1 MSSHIESERLSNS
14 LAELDQLT
22 NWERRPRGDM
32 RVDLE
37 PMRDLARR
45 LGDPHNSF
53 RIVHIAGTKGKG
65 STCALIEAGLVRAG
79 FSVGRYASP
88 HVMHIT
94 ERVSIDG
101 RPVGEERL
109 ADALGAALAAFKD
122 ARREATDGQGATWF
136 DILTVSALLIF
147 SLEGVE
153 WAVLETGLGGRW
165 DSTNIVQSDVA
176 VITNIDLEHTEILG
190 KTRAAIAFEKAGIIK
205 RGATVVTLLPEADE
219 AGAVVSARAAELG
232 CAVRRPTVPANATI
246 EQRNVAVAG
255 AVLDVLG
262 KLGVMTKGASA
273 MSEPLEQFQ
282 QKCVAVLR
290 PELRENKEIEHFR
303 DSEKNGNALG
313 EQLLDPSTIE
323 AARLPGRLEKLAVNV
338 TTGGDNAKVNVV
350 LDGAHVP
357 FNLAAVLSDLS
368 QDEKYRAPC
377 IAVMS
382 IAEDKDAAGLLST
395 MTRHDISIIFTT
407 AGARSRSPEQLKTI
421 ADTLGLLSIVM
432 LDPLE
437 AYQEALAG
445 ATESGA
451 WVLVTGSLY
460 LVGIIRAA

>member
-1 MSSHIESERLSNS
+1 
-14 LAELDQLT
+14 
-22 NWERRPRGDM
+22 M

-45 LGDPHNSF
+45 LGDPQNGF
-53 RIVHIAGTKGKG
+53 RIVHVAGTKGKG
-65 STCALIEAGLVRAG
+65 STCALIEAGLAQAG
-79 FSVGRYASP
+79 LSVGRYASP

-147 SLEGVE
+147 RSEGVE

-232 CAVRRPTVPANATI
+232 CAVRRPTVPADATI
-246 EQRNVAVAG
+246 EQRNVALAG

-262 KLGVMTKGASA
+262 KMGVMTKGASA
-273 MSEPLEQFQ
+273 MSEPL
-282 QKCVAVLR
+282 
-290 PELRENKEIEHFR
+290 
-303 DSEKNGNALG
+303 G
-313 EQLLDPSTIE
+313 EQLLNPSTIE
-323 AARLPGRLEKLAVNV
+323 AARLPGRFEKLAVNV
-338 TTGGDNAKVNVV
+338 TIGGDNAKVNVV

-357 FNLAAVLSDLS
+357 FNLAAVLRDLWHE
-368 QDEKYRAPC
+368 EKYRAPC

-382 IAEDKDAAGLLST
+382 IADDKDAAGLLST

-407 AGARSRSPEQLKTI
+407 VGARSLSPEQLKTI

>member
-53 RIVHIAGTKGKG
+53 RIVHVAGTKGKG

-122 ARREATDGQGATWF
+122 ARREATDGQRATWF
-136 DILTVSALLIF
+136 DILTVSAFLIF

-219 AGAVVSARAAELG
+219 AGAVVSARAEELG
-232 CAVRRPTVPANATI
+232 SVVRRPTVSADATI
-246 EQRNVAVAG
+246 EQRNVALAG

-262 KLGVMTKGASA
+262 KMGVMTKGASA
-273 MSEPLEQFQ
+273 MSEP
-282 QKCVAVLR
+282 
-290 PELRENKEIEHFR
+290 
-303 DSEKNGNALG
+303 LG

-460 LVGIIRAA
+460 LVGIIRSA

>member
-45 LGDPHNSF
+45 LGDPQNSF
-53 RIVHIAGTKGKG
+53 RIVHVAGTKGKG
-65 STCALIEAGLVRAG
+65 STCALIEAGLARAG

-109 ADALGAALAAFKD
+109 ADALGAALSAFKD

-147 SLEGVE
+147 RSERVE

-232 CAVRRPTVPANATI
+232 CALRRPTVPADATI
-246 EQRNVAVAG
+246 EQRNVALAG
-255 AVLDVLG
+255 TVLDVLG
-262 KLGVMTKGASA
+262 KMGVMTKGASA
-273 MSEPLEQFQ
+273 MAAP
-282 QKCVAVLR
+282 
-290 PELRENKEIEHFR
+290 
-303 DSEKNGNALG
+303 LG
-313 EQLLDPSTIE
+313 EQLLDPSTI
-323 AARLPGRLEKLAVNV
+323 ATARLPGRLEKIAVNI
-338 TTGGDNAKVNVV
+338 TSHGDNAKVNVV

-368 QDEKYRAPC
+368 QEEKYRAPC

-382 IAEDKDAAGLLST
+382 IADDKDAAGLLST

-407 AGARSRSPEQLKTI
+407 VGARSRSPEQLKTI

>member
-1 MSSHIESERLSNS
+1 MSSHIESERLSNF

-45 LGDPHNSF
+45 LGNPQNGF
-53 RIVHIAGTKGKG
+53 RIVHVAGTKGKG
-65 STCALIEAGLVRAG
+65 STCALIEAGLAQAG

-88 HVMHIT
+88 HVTHIT

-101 RPVGEERL
+101 RSVGEERL

-122 ARREATDGQGATWF
+122 ARREATDGQRATWF

-147 SLEGVE
+147 RSEGVE

-205 RGATVVTLLPEADE
+205 RGATVVTLLPQADE

-232 CAVRRPTVPANATI
+232 CAVRRPTVPADATI
-246 EQRNVAVAG
+246 EQRNVALAG

-262 KLGVMTKGASA
+262 KMGVMTKGASA
-273 MSEPLEQFQ
+273 MSEPL
-282 QKCVAVLR
+282 
-290 PELRENKEIEHFR
+290 
-303 DSEKNGNALG
+303 G
-313 EQLLDPSTIE
+313 EQLLNPSTIE

-338 TTGGDNAKVNVV
+338 TIGGDNAKVNVV

-357 FNLAAVLSDLS
+357 FNLAAVLRDLWHE
-368 QDEKYRAPC
+368 EKYRAPC

-382 IAEDKDAAGLLST
+382 IADDKDAAGLLST

-407 AGARSRSPEQLKTI
+407 VGARSLSPEQLKTI
-421 ADTLGLLSIVM
+421 ADTLGLLSIVI

>member
-45 LGDPHNSF
+45 LGDPQNSF
-53 RIVHIAGTKGKG
+53 RIVHVAGTKGKG
-65 STCALIEAGLVRAG
+65 STCALIEAGLARAG

-109 ADALGAALAAFKD
+109 ADALGAALSAFKD
-122 ARREATDGQGATWF
+122 ARREATSGQGATWF

-147 SLEGVE
+147 RSERVE

-190 KTRAAIAFEKAGIIK
+190 KTRAAIACEKAGIIK
-205 RGATVVTLLPEADE
+205 RGAAVVTLLPEADE

-232 CAVRRPTVPANATI
+232 CALRRPTVPADATI
-246 EQRNVAVAG
+246 EQRNVALAG

-262 KLGVMTKGASA
+262 KMGVMTKGASA
-273 MSEPLEQFQ
+273 MAEP
-282 QKCVAVLR
+282 
-290 PELRENKEIEHFR
+290 
-303 DSEKNGNALG
+303 LG
-313 EQLLDPSTIE
+313 EQLLDPSTI
-323 AARLPGRLEKLAVNV
+323 ATARLPGRLEKIAVN
-338 TTGGDNAKVNVV
+338 TSHGDNAKVNVV

-368 QDEKYRAPC
+368 QEAKYRAPC

-382 IAEDKDAAGLLST
+382 IADDKDAAGLLST

-407 AGARSRSPEQLKTI
+407 VGARSRSPEQLKTI

-460 LVGIIRAA
+460 LVGIIRSA

>member
-1 MSSHIESERLSNS
+1 
-14 LAELDQLT
+14 
-22 NWERRPRGDM
+22 M

-37 PMRDLARR
+37 PMRDLAHR

-53 RIVHIAGTKGKG
+53 RIVHVAGTKGKG

-219 AGAVVSARAAELG
+219 AGAVVSARAEELG
-232 CAVRRPTVPANATI
+232 SVVRRPTVSADATI

-262 KLGVMTKGASA
+262 KMGVMTKGASA
-273 MSEPLEQFQ
+273 MSEP
-282 QKCVAVLR
+282 
-290 PELRENKEIEHFR
+290 
-303 DSEKNGNALG
+303 LG

-338 TTGGDNAKVNVV
+338 TSPGDNAKVNVV

-421 ADTLGLLSIVM
+421 ADTLGLLSMVM

>member
-1 MSSHIESERLSNS
+1 MSSHIESARLSNS

-45 LGDPHNSF
+45 LGDPQNSF
-53 RIVHIAGTKGKG
+53 RIVHVAGTKGKG
-65 STCALIEAGLVRAG
+65 STCALIEAGLARAG

-109 ADALGAALAAFKD
+109 ADALGAALSAFKD
-122 ARREATDGQGATWF
+122 PRREATGGQGATWF

-147 SLEGVE
+147 RSERVE

-205 RGATVVTLLPEADE
+205 HGAAVVTLLPEADE

-232 CAVRRPTVPANATI
+232 CAVRRPTVPADATI
-246 EQRNVAVAG
+246 EQRNVALAG
-255 AVLDVLG
+255 TVLDVLG
-262 KLGVMTKGASA
+262 KMGVMTKGASA
-273 MSEPLEQFQ
+273 MSEPL
-282 QKCVAVLR
+282 
-290 PELRENKEIEHFR
+290 
-303 DSEKNGNALG
+303 G

-323 AARLPGRLEKLAVNV
+323 SARLPGRLEKLAVV
-338 TTGGDNAKVNVV
+338 TSHGDNAKVNVV

-368 QDEKYRAPC
+368 QEEKYRAPC

-382 IAEDKDAAGLLST
+382 IADDKDAAGLLST
-395 MTRHDISIIFTT
+395 MVRHDISIIFTT
-407 AGARSRSPEQLKTI
+407 VGARSRSPEQLKTI

-460 LVGIIRAA
+460 LVGIIRGMSLTGCE

>member
-45 LGDPHNSF
+45 LGDPQNSF
-53 RIVHIAGTKGKG
+53 RIVHVAGTKGKG
-65 STCALIEAGLVRAG
+65 STCALIEAGLAQAG

-88 HVMHIT
+88 HVTHIT

-147 SLEGVE
+147 NLERVE

-232 CAVRRPTVPANATI
+232 CAVRRPTVPADATI
-246 EQRNVAVAG
+246 EQRNVALAG
-255 AVLDVLG
+255 AVLDELG
-262 KLGVMTKGASA
+262 KMGVMTKGASA
-273 MSEPLEQFQ
+273 MSEP
-282 QKCVAVLR
+282 
-290 PELRENKEIEHFR
+290 
-303 DSEKNGNALG
+303 LG

-323 AARLPGRLEKLAVNV
+323 AARLPGRLEKLAVD
-338 TTGGDNAKVNVV
+338 TSHGDNAKVNVV

-357 FNLAAVLSDLS
+357 FNLAAVLRDLR
-368 QDEKYRAPC
+368 QEEKYRAPC

-382 IAEDKDAAGLLST
+382 IADDKDAAGLLST

-407 AGARSRSPEQLKTI
+407 VGARSLSPEQLKTI
-421 ADTLGLLSIVM
+421 ADTLGLLSIVI

>member
-45 LGDPHNSF
+45 LGDPQNSF
-53 RIVHIAGTKGKG
+53 RIVHVAGTKGKG
-65 STCALIEAGLVRAG
+65 STCALIEAGLARAG

-109 ADALGAALAAFKD
+109 ADALGAALSAFKD

-147 SLEGVE
+147 RSERVE

-165 DSTNIVQSDVA
+165 DSTNIVQSDIA

-205 RGATVVTLLPEADE
+205 RGAAVVTLLPEADE

-232 CAVRRPTVPANATI
+232 CAVRRPTVPADATI
-246 EQRNVAVAG
+246 EQRNVALAG
-255 AVLDVLG
+255 TVLDVLG
-262 KLGVMTKGASA
+262 KMGVMTKGASA
-273 MSEPLEQFQ
+273 MSQP
-282 QKCVAVLR
+282 
-290 PELRENKEIEHFR
+290 I
-303 DSEKNGNALG
+303 G

-323 AARLPGRLEKLAVNV
+323 AARLPGRLEKLAVE
-338 TTGGDNAKVNVV
+338 TGGGDNAKVNVV

-368 QDEKYRAPC
+368 QEEKYRAPC
-377 IAVMS
+377 IAVVS

-395 MTRHDISIIFTT
+395 MTHHDISIIFTT
-407 AGARSRSPEQLKTI
+407 VGVRSRSPEQLKTI
-421 ADTLGLLSIVM
+421 ADTIGLLSIVM

-445 ATESGA
+445 ATEAGA

>member
-232 CAVRRPTVPANATI
+232 CAVRRPTVPADATI
-246 EQRNVAVAG
+246 EQRNVALAG
-255 AVLDVLG
+255 AVLDELG
-262 KLGVMTKGASA
+262 KMGVMTKGASA
-273 MSEPLEQFQ
+273 MSEP
-282 QKCVAVLR
+282 
-290 PELRENKEIEHFR
+290 
-303 DSEKNGNALG
+303 LG

-338 TTGGDNAKVNVV
+338 TIGGDNAKVNVV

-357 FNLAAVLSDLS
+357 FNLAAVLRDLS

-377 IAVMS
+377 IAVVS

-407 AGARSRSPEQLKTI
+407 AGARSHSPEQLKTI

>member
-22 NWERRPRGDM
+22 NWERRSRGDM

-45 LGDPHNSF
+45 LGDPQNSF
-53 RIVHIAGTKGKG
+53 RIVHVAGTKGKG
-65 STCALIEAGLVRAG
+65 STCALIEAGLARAG

-94 ERVSIDG
+94 ERVSIQG

-147 SLEGVE
+147 RLEGVE

-165 DSTNIVQSDVA
+165 DSTNIVQSEVA

-232 CAVRRPTVPANATI
+232 CAVRRPPVPADATI
-246 EQRNVAVAG
+246 EQRNVALAG

-262 KLGVMTKGASA
+262 TMGVMTKGASA
-273 MSEPLEQFQ
+273 MSEP
-282 QKCVAVLR
+282 
-290 PELRENKEIEHFR
+290 
-303 DSEKNGNALG
+303 LG

-323 AARLPGRLEKLAVNV
+323 AARLPGRLEKLAVD
-338 TTGGDNAKVNVV
+338 TIGGDNAKVNVV

-368 QDEKYRAPC
+368 QEEKYRAPC

-395 MTRHDISIIFTT
+395 MVRHDISIIFTT
-407 AGARSRSPEQLKTI
+407 VGVRSRSPEQLKTI

-445 ATESGA
+445 APESGA

>member
-1 MSSHIESERLSNS
+1 MSSRIESERLSNS

-45 LGDPHNSF
+45 LGDPQNSF
-53 RIVHIAGTKGKG
+53 RIVHVAGTKGKG
-65 STCALIEAGLVRAG
+65 STCALIEAGLARAG

-94 ERVSIDG
+94 ERVSIQG
-101 RPVGEERL
+101 RPVDEERL
-109 ADALGAALAAFKD
+109 ADALGAALAAFKE

-219 AGAVVSARAAELG
+219 AGAVVSARAEELG
-232 CAVRRPTVPANATI
+232 SAVRRPTVPADATI
-246 EQRNVAVAG
+246 EQRNVALAG

-262 KLGVMTKGASA
+262 KMGVMTKGASA
-273 MSEPLEQFQ
+273 MSEPL
-282 QKCVAVLR
+282 
-290 PELRENKEIEHFR
+290 
-303 DSEKNGNALG
+303 G
-313 EQLLDPSTIE
+313 EQLLDPSAIE
-323 AARLPGRLEKLAVNV
+323 AARLPGRLEKLAVDNTV
-338 TTGGDNAKVNVV
+338 GGDNTQVNVV

-368 QDEKYRAPC
+368 QEEKYRAPC

-382 IAEDKDAAGLLST
+382 IAEDKDAAGLLSM

-407 AGARSRSPEQLKTI
+407 AGTRSRSPGQLKTI

-460 LVGIIRAA
+460 LVGIIRSA

>member
-1 MSSHIESERLSNS
+1 MSSHIESERLSNF
-14 LAELDQLT
+14 LAELNQLT

-45 LGDPHNSF
+45 LGDPQNSF
-53 RIVHIAGTKGKG
+53 RIVHVAGTKGKG
-65 STCALIEAGLVRAG
+65 STCALIEAGLARAG

-109 ADALGAALAAFKD
+109 ADALGAALSALKD
-122 ARREATDGQGATWF
+122 ARREATSGQGATWF

-147 SLEGVE
+147 RSERVE

-205 RGATVVTLLPEADE
+205 RGAAVVTLLPEADE

-232 CAVRRPTVPANATI
+232 CAVRRPTVPADATI

-255 AVLDVLG
+255 TVLDVLG
-262 KLGVMTKGASA
+262 KMGVMTKGASA
-273 MSEPLEQFQ
+273 MAEP
-282 QKCVAVLR
+282 
-290 PELRENKEIEHFR
+290 
-303 DSEKNGNALG
+303 LG
-313 EQLLDPSTIE
+313 EQLLDPSTI
-323 AARLPGRLEKLAVNV
+323 ATARLPGRLEKIAVD
-338 TTGGDNAKVNVV
+338 TSHGDNAKVNVV

-368 QDEKYRAPC
+368 QEEKYRAPC
-377 IAVMS
+377 IAVVS
-382 IAEDKDAAGLLST
+382 IADDKDAAGLLST

-407 AGARSRSPEQLKTI
+407 VGARSRSPEQLKTI

>member
-1 MSSHIESERLSNS
+1 MSSHIDSERLSNS

-45 LGDPHNSF
+45 LGDPQNSF
-53 RIVHIAGTKGKG
+53 RIVHVAGTKGKG
-65 STCALIEAGLVRAG
+65 STCALIEAGLARAG
-79 FSVGRYASP
+79 FSVERYASP

-109 ADALGAALAAFKD
+109 ADALGAALSAFKD
-122 ARREATDGQGATWF
+122 ARREATGGQGATWF

-147 SLEGVE
+147 SMERVE

-205 RGATVVTLLPEADE
+205 PGAAVVTLLPEADE

-232 CAVRRPTVPANATI
+232 CALRRPTVPADATI
-246 EQRNVAVAG
+246 EQRNVALAG
-255 AVLDVLG
+255 TVLDVLG
-262 KLGVMTKGASA
+262 KMGVMTKGASA
-273 MSEPLEQFQ
+273 MSEPL
-282 QKCVAVLR
+282 
-290 PELRENKEIEHFR
+290 
-303 DSEKNGNALG
+303 G
-313 EQLLDPSTIE
+313 EQLLDPSTI
-323 AARLPGRLEKLAVNV
+323 ATARLPGRLEKLAVD
-338 TTGGDNAKVNVV
+338 TSHGDNAKVNVV

-368 QDEKYRAPC
+368 QEEKYRAPC

-382 IAEDKDAAGLLST
+382 IADDKDAAGLLST

-407 AGARSRSPEQLKTI
+407 VGARSRSPEQLKTI

>member
-45 LGDPHNSF
+45 LGDPQNSF
-53 RIVHIAGTKGKG
+53 RIVHVAGTKGKG
-65 STCALIEAGLVRAG
+65 STCALIEAGLARAG
-79 FSVGRYASP
+79 LSVGRYASP
-88 HVMHIT
+88 HVMHMT

-101 RPVGEERL
+101 SPVGEERL
-109 ADALGAALAAFKD
+109 ADALGAALTAFKD

-136 DILTVSALLIF
+136 DILTVSAFLIF
-147 SLEGVE
+147 RSERVE

-205 RGATVVTLLPEADE
+205 RGATVVTLLSEADE

-232 CAVRRPTVPANATI
+232 CAVRRPTVPADATI
-246 EQRNVAVAG
+246 EQRNVALAG
-255 AVLDVLG
+255 AVLDELG
-262 KLGVMTKGASA
+262 KMGVMTKGASA
-273 MSEPLEQFQ
+273 MSEP
-282 QKCVAVLR
+282 
-290 PELRENKEIEHFR
+290 
-303 DSEKNGNALG
+303 LG

-323 AARLPGRLEKLAVNV
+323 AARLPGRLEKFAVD
-338 TTGGDNAKVNVV
+338 TSHGDNAKVNVV

-368 QDEKYRAPC
+368 QEEKYRAPC

-395 MTRHDISIIFTT
+395 MTLHDMSIIFTT
-407 AGARSRSPEQLKTI
+407 VGARSRSPEQLKTI

>member
-53 RIVHIAGTKGKG
+53 RIVHVAGTKGKG

-122 ARREATDGQGATWF
+122 ARREETDGQGATWF

-219 AGAVVSARAAELG
+219 AGAVVSARAEELG
-232 CAVRRPTVPANATI
+232 SVVRRPTVSADATI

-262 KLGVMTKGASA
+262 KMGVMTKGASA
-273 MSEPLEQFQ
+273 MSEP
-282 QKCVAVLR
+282 
-290 PELRENKEIEHFR
+290 
-303 DSEKNGNALG
+303 LG

-338 TTGGDNAKVNVV
+338 TSPGDNAKVNVV

>member
-45 LGDPHNSF
+45 LGDPQNSF
-53 RIVHIAGTKGKG
+53 RIVHVAGTKGKG
-65 STCALIEAGLVRAG
+65 STCALIEAGLLRAG
-79 FSVGRYASP
+79 FSLGRYASP

-147 SLEGVE
+147 RLEGLE

-219 AGAVVSARAAELG
+219 AGAVVSAQAEELG
-232 CAVRRPTVPANATI
+232 SAVRRLTVPADATI
-246 EQRNVAVAG
+246 EQRNVALAG
-255 AVLDVLG
+255 AVLDELG
-262 KLGVMTKGASA
+262 KKGVMTKGASA
-273 MSEPLEQFQ
+273 MPEPLG
-282 QKCVAVLR
+282 V
-290 PELRENKEIEHFR
+290 
-303 DSEKNGNALG
+303 
-313 EQLLDPSTIE
+313 QLLDPSTIE

-338 TTGGDNAKVNVV
+338 TSHGDNAKVNVV

-382 IAEDKDAAGLLST
+382 IAEDKDAAGLLSM
-395 MTRHDISIIFTT
+395 MTRHDMSIIFTT
-407 AGARSRSPEQLKTI
+407 VGARSRSPEQLKTI

-460 LVGIIRAA
+460 LVGIIRSA

>member
-1 MSSHIESERLSNS
+1 MSSHIESARLANS

-45 LGDPHNSF
+45 LGDPQNSF
-53 RIVHIAGTKGKG
+53 RIVHVAGTKGKG
-65 STCALIEAGLVRAG
+65 STCALIEAGLARAG

-109 ADALGAALAAFKD
+109 ADALGAALSAFKD
-122 ARREATDGQGATWF
+122 ARREATGGQGATWF

-147 SLEGVE
+147 RSERVE

-205 RGATVVTLLPEADE
+205 RGAAVVTLLPEADE

-232 CAVRRPTVPANATI
+232 CAVRRPTVPADATI

-262 KLGVMTKGASA
+262 KMGVMTKGASA
-273 MSEPLEQFQ
+273 MAEP
-282 QKCVAVLR
+282 
-290 PELRENKEIEHFR
+290 
-303 DSEKNGNALG
+303 LG
-313 EQLLDPSTIE
+313 EQLLDPSTIA
-323 AARLPGRLEKLAVNV
+323 AARLPGRLEKIAVI
-338 TTGGDNAKVNVV
+338 TSHGDNTKVNVV

-368 QDEKYRAPC
+368 QEEKYRAPC

-382 IAEDKDAAGLLST
+382 IADDKDAAGLLST

-407 AGARSRSPEQLKTI
+407 VGARSRSPEQLKTI
-421 ADTLGLLSIVM
+421 ADTLGLLSIVI

>member
-1 MSSHIESERLSNS
+1 MSSHIKSERLSNS

-37 PMRDLARR
+37 PMRDLAGR
-45 LGDPHNSF
+45 LGNPQNSF
-53 RIVHIAGTKGKG
+53 RIVHVAGTKGKG
-65 STCALIEAGLVRAG
+65 STCALIEAGLAQAG

-88 HVMHIT
+88 HVTHIT

-122 ARREATDGQGATWF
+122 ARQEATDGQGATWF

-147 SLEGVE
+147 RSEGVE

-176 VITNIDLEHTEILG
+176 VVTNIDLEHTEILG

-232 CAVRRPTVPANATI
+232 CAVRRPTVPADATI
-246 EQRNVAVAG
+246 EQRNVALAG
-255 AVLDVLG
+255 AVLDELG
-262 KLGVMTKGASA
+262 KMGVMTKGASA
-273 MSEPLEQFQ
+273 MSEP
-282 QKCVAVLR
+282 
-290 PELRENKEIEHFR
+290 
-303 DSEKNGNALG
+303 LG

-323 AARLPGRLEKLAVNV
+323 AARLPGRLEKLAVD
-338 TTGGDNAKVNVV
+338 TSHGDNAKVNVV

-357 FNLAAVLSDLS
+357 FNLTAVLRDLR
-368 QDEKYRAPC
+368 QEEKYRAPC

-382 IAEDKDAAGLLST
+382 IADDKDAAGLLST

-407 AGARSRSPEQLKTI
+407 VGARSLSPEQLKTI
-421 ADTLGLLSIVM
+421 ADTLGLPSIVM

>member
-45 LGDPHNSF
+45 LGDPQNSF
-53 RIVHIAGTKGKG
+53 RIVHVAGTKGKG
-65 STCALIEAGLVRAG
+65 STCALIEAGLLRAG

-122 ARREATDGQGATWF
+122 ARREATGGQGATWF
-136 DILTVSALLIF
+136 DILTVSAFLIF
-147 SLEGVE
+147 RSERVE

-232 CAVRRPTVPANATI
+232 CAVRRPTVPADATI

-262 KLGVMTKGASA
+262 KMGVMTKGASA
-273 MSEPLEQFQ
+273 MSEP
-282 QKCVAVLR
+282 
-290 PELRENKEIEHFR
+290 
-303 DSEKNGNALG
+303 LG

-323 AARLPGRLEKLAVNV
+323 AARLPGRLEKFAVD
-338 TTGGDNAKVNVV
+338 TSHGDNAKVNVV

-368 QDEKYRAPC
+368 QEEKYRAPC

-382 IAEDKDAAGLLST
+382 IAEDKDAAGLLSM

-407 AGARSRSPEQLKTI
+407 AGARSRSPEQLKAI
-421 ADTLGLLSIVM
+421 ADTIGLLSIVM

-445 ATESGA
+445 ATELGA

-460 LVGIIRAA
+460 LVGIIRSA

>member
-1 MSSHIESERLSNS
+1 MSSHIKSERLSNS

-45 LGDPHNSF
+45 LGDPQDSF
-53 RIVHIAGTKGKG
+53 RIVHVAGTKGKG
-65 STCALIEAGLVRAG
+65 STCALIEAGLAQAG

-88 HVMHIT
+88 HVTHIT

-147 SLEGVE
+147 NLERVE

-165 DSTNIVQSDVA
+165 DSTNIVQRDVA

-232 CAVRRPTVPANATI
+232 CAVRRPTVPADATI
-246 EQRNVAVAG
+246 EQRNVALAG
-255 AVLDVLG
+255 AVLDELG
-262 KLGVMTKGASA
+262 KMGVMTKGASA
-273 MSEPLEQFQ
+273 MSEP
-282 QKCVAVLR
+282 
-290 PELRENKEIEHFR
+290 
-303 DSEKNGNALG
+303 LG

-323 AARLPGRLEKLAVNV
+323 AARLPGRLEKLAVD
-338 TTGGDNAKVNVV
+338 TSHGDNAKVNVV

-357 FNLAAVLSDLS
+357 FNLAAVLRDLR
-368 QDEKYRAPC
+368 QEEKYRAPC

-382 IAEDKDAAGLLST
+382 IADDKDAAGLLST

-407 AGARSRSPEQLKTI
+407 VGARSLSPEQLKTI
-421 ADTLGLLSIVM
+421 ADTLGLLSIVI

>member
-1 MSSHIESERLSNS
+1 MSSRIESERLANC

-37 PMRDLARR
+37 PMRDLAHR
-45 LGDPHNSF
+45 LGDPQNSF
-53 RIVHIAGTKGKG
+53 RIVHVAGTKGKG
-65 STCALIEAGLVRAG
+65 STCALIEAGLARAG

-122 ARREATDGQGATWF
+122 ARREATAAQGATWF

-147 SLEGVE
+147 SMERLG

-205 RGATVVTLLPEADE
+205 PGAPVVTLLPEADE

-232 CAVRRPTVPANATI
+232 CALRRPTVPADATI
-246 EQRNVAVAG
+246 EQRNVALA
-255 AVLDVLG
+255 ATVLDVLG
-262 KLGVMTKGASA
+262 KMGVMTKAASA
-273 MSEPLEQFQ
+273 VSEP
-282 QKCVAVLR
+282 
-290 PELRENKEIEHFR
+290 
-303 DSEKNGNALG
+303 LG

-323 AARLPGRLEKLAVNV
+323 AARLPGRLEKIGVV
-338 TTGGDNAKVNVV
+338 TSHGDKVNVV

-368 QDEKYRAPC
+368 QEDKYRAPC

-395 MTRHDISIIFTT
+395 MTRHDMSIIFTT
-407 AGARSRSPEQLKTI
+407 VGARSRSPEQLKTI
-421 ADTLGLLSIVM
+421 ADSLGLLSIVVP
-432 LDPLE
+432 DPLE

-445 ATESGA
+445 AAESGA

>member
-1 MSSHIESERLSNS
+1 MSSHIESARLANS

-45 LGDPHNSF
+45 LGDPQNSF
-53 RIVHIAGTKGKG
+53 RIVHVAGTKGKG
-65 STCALIEAGLVRAG
+65 STCALIEAGLARAG

-109 ADALGAALAAFKD
+109 ADALGAALSAFKD
-122 ARREATDGQGATWF
+122 ARREATGGQGATWF

-147 SLEGVE
+147 RSERVE

-205 RGATVVTLLPEADE
+205 RGAAVVTLLPEADE

-232 CAVRRPTVPANATI
+232 CAVRRPTVPADATI

-262 KLGVMTKGASA
+262 KMGVMTKGASA
-273 MSEPLEQFQ
+273 MAEP
-282 QKCVAVLR
+282 
-290 PELRENKEIEHFR
+290 
-303 DSEKNGNALG
+303 LG
-313 EQLLDPSTIE
+313 EQLVDPSTIA
-323 AARLPGRLEKLAVNV
+323 AARLPGRLEKIAVI
-338 TTGGDNAKVNVV
+338 TSHGDNTKVNVV

-368 QDEKYRAPC
+368 QEEKYRAPC

-382 IAEDKDAAGLLST
+382 IADDKDAAGLLST

-407 AGARSRSPEQLKTI
+407 VGARSRSPEQLKTI
-421 ADTLGLLSIVM
+421 ADTLGLLSIVI

>member
-1 MSSHIESERLSNS
+1 MSSHIESERLANS

-45 LGDPHNSF
+45 LGDPQNSF
-53 RIVHIAGTKGKG
+53 RIVHVAGTKGKG
-65 STCALIEAGLVRAG
+65 STCALIEAGLARAG

-109 ADALGAALAAFKD
+109 ADALGAALSAFKD
-122 ARREATDGQGATWF
+122 ARREATAGQGATWF

-147 SLEGVE
+147 RSERVE

-205 RGATVVTLLPEADE
+205 PGAAVVTLLPEADE

-232 CAVRRPTVPANATI
+232 CALRRPTVPADATI

-262 KLGVMTKGASA
+262 KMGVMTKGASA
-273 MSEPLEQFQ
+273 MSEPL
-282 QKCVAVLR
+282 
-290 PELRENKEIEHFR
+290 
-303 DSEKNGNALG
+303 G
-313 EQLLDPSTIE
+313 EQLLDPSTI
-323 AARLPGRLEKLAVNV
+323 ATARLPGRLEKIAVN
-338 TTGGDNAKVNVV
+338 TSHSDNAKVNVV

-368 QDEKYRAPC
+368 QEAKYRAPC
-377 IAVMS
+377 IAVVS
-382 IAEDKDAAGLLST
+382 IADDKDAAGLLST

-407 AGARSRSPEQLKTI
+407 VGARSRSPEQLKTI

-432 LDPLE
+432 IDPLE

>member
-1 MSSHIESERLSNS
+1 MSSHIDSERLSNS

-45 LGDPHNSF
+45 LGDPQNSF
-53 RIVHIAGTKGKG
+53 RIVHVAGTKGKG
-65 STCALIEAGLVRAG
+65 STCALIEAGLARAG

-109 ADALGAALAAFKD
+109 ADALGAALSAFKD
-122 ARREATDGQGATWF
+122 ARREATGGQGATWF

-147 SLEGVE
+147 SMERVE

-205 RGATVVTLLPEADE
+205 PGAAVVTLLPEADE
-219 AGAVVSARAAELG
+219 AGTVVSARAAELG
-232 CAVRRPTVPANATI
+232 CALRRPTVPADATI

-255 AVLDVLG
+255 TVLDVLG
-262 KLGVMTKGASA
+262 KMGVMTKGASA
-273 MSEPLEQFQ
+273 MSEPL
-282 QKCVAVLR
+282 
-290 PELRENKEIEHFR
+290 
-303 DSEKNGNALG
+303 G
-313 EQLLDPSTIE
+313 EQLLDPSTI
-323 AARLPGRLEKLAVNV
+323 ATARLPGRLEKLAVD
-338 TTGGDNAKVNVV
+338 TSHGDNAKVNVV

-368 QDEKYRAPC
+368 QEEKYRAPC

-382 IAEDKDAAGLLST
+382 IADDKDAAGLLST

-407 AGARSRSPEQLKTI
+407 VGARSRSPEQLKTI

>member
-1 MSSHIESERLSNS
+1 
-14 LAELDQLT
+14 
-22 NWERRPRGDM
+22 M

-45 LGDPHNSF
+45 LGDPQNSF
-53 RIVHIAGTKGKG
+53 RIVHVAGTKGKG
-65 STCALIEAGLVRAG
+65 STCALIEAGLARAG

-109 ADALGAALAAFKD
+109 ADALGAALTAFKD
-122 ARREATDGQGATWF
+122 ARREATGGQRATWF

-219 AGAVVSARAAELG
+219 AGAVVSARAVELG
-232 CAVRRPTVPANATI
+232 CAVRRPTVPADATI
-246 EQRNVAVAG
+246 EQRNVALAG
-255 AVLDVLG
+255 AVLDELG
-262 KLGVMTKGASA
+262 KMGVMTKGANA
-273 MSEPLEQFQ
+273 MSEP
-282 QKCVAVLR
+282 
-290 PELRENKEIEHFR
+290 
-303 DSEKNGNALG
+303 LG

-338 TTGGDNAKVNVV
+338 TIGGDNAKVNVV

-357 FNLAAVLSDLS
+357 FNLAAVLSDLR
-368 QDEKYRAPC
+368 QEEKYRAPC
-377 IAVMS
+377 TAVMS
-382 IAEDKDAAGLLST
+382 IAEDKDASGLLST
-395 MTRHDISIIFTT
+395 MTRHDMSIIFTT

-460 LVGIIRAA
+460 LVGIIRSA

>member
-1 MSSHIESERLSNS
+1 MSSHIESERLSNF

-45 LGDPHNSF
+45 LGNPQNGF
-53 RIVHIAGTKGKG
+53 RIVHVAGTKGKG
-65 STCALIEAGLVRAG
+65 STCALIEAGLAQAG

-101 RPVGEERL
+101 RSVGEERL

-122 ARREATDGQGATWF
+122 ARREATDGQRATWF

-147 SLEGVE
+147 RSEGVE

-176 VITNIDLEHTEILG
+176 VITNIDLEHTETLG

-205 RGATVVTLLPEADE
+205 RGATVVTLLPQADE

-232 CAVRRPTVPANATI
+232 CAVRRPTVPADATI
-246 EQRNVAVAG
+246 EQRNVALAG

-262 KLGVMTKGASA
+262 KMGVMTKGASA
-273 MSEPLEQFQ
+273 MSEPL
-282 QKCVAVLR
+282 
-290 PELRENKEIEHFR
+290 
-303 DSEKNGNALG
+303 G
-313 EQLLDPSTIE
+313 EQLLNPSTIE

-338 TTGGDNAKVNVV
+338 TIGGDNAKVNVV

-357 FNLAAVLSDLS
+357 FNLAAVLRDLWHE
-368 QDEKYRAPC
+368 EKYRAPC

-382 IAEDKDAAGLLST
+382 IADDKDAAGLLST

-407 AGARSRSPEQLKTI
+407 VGARSLSPEQLKTI
-421 ADTLGLLSIVM
+421 ADTLGLLSIVI

>member
-45 LGDPHNSF
+45 LGDPQNSF
-53 RIVHIAGTKGKG
+53 RIVHVAGTKGKG
-65 STCALIEAGLVRAG
+65 STCALIEAGLARAG

-88 HVMHIT
+88 HVMYIT
-94 ERVSIDG
+94 ERVSIHG

-109 ADALGAALAAFKD
+109 ADALGAALSAFKD

-147 SLEGVE
+147 RSERVE

-165 DSTNIVQSDVA
+165 DSTNIVRSDVA

-232 CAVRRPTVPANATI
+232 CAVRRPTVPADATI

-255 AVLDVLG
+255 TVLDVLG
-262 KLGVMTKGASA
+262 KMGVMTKGASA
-273 MSEPLEQFQ
+273 MSEPL
-282 QKCVAVLR
+282 
-290 PELRENKEIEHFR
+290 
-303 DSEKNGNALG
+303 G
-313 EQLLDPSTIE
+313 EQLLDPSTI
-323 AARLPGRLEKLAVNV
+323 ATARLPGRLEKLAVV
-338 TTGGDNAKVNVV
+338 TSHGDNAKVNVV

-368 QDEKYRAPC
+368 QEEKYRAPC

-382 IAEDKDAAGLLST
+382 IADDKDAAGLLST

-407 AGARSRSPEQLKTI
+407 VGARSRSPEQLKTI
-421 ADTLGLLSIVM
+421 ADTIGLLSIVM

>member
-45 LGDPHNSF
+45 LGDPQNSF
-53 RIVHIAGTKGKG
+53 RIVHVAGTKGKG
-65 STCALIEAGLVRAG
+65 STCALIEAGLARAG

-109 ADALGAALAAFKD
+109 ADALGAALSAFKD
-122 ARREATDGQGATWF
+122 ARREATAGQGATWF

-147 SLEGVE
+147 RSERVE

-205 RGATVVTLLPEADE
+205 RGGTVVTLLPEADE

-232 CAVRRPTVPANATI
+232 CAVRRPTVPADATI

-255 AVLDVLG
+255 TVLDVLG
-262 KLGVMTKGASA
+262 KMGVMTKGASA
-273 MSEPLEQFQ
+273 MSQP
-282 QKCVAVLR
+282 
-290 PELRENKEIEHFR
+290 
-303 DSEKNGNALG
+303 LG
-313 EQLLDPSTIE
+313 EQLLDPSTI
-323 AARLPGRLEKLAVNV
+323 ATARLPGRLEKIAVNI
-338 TTGGDNAKVNVV
+338 TSHGDNTKVNVV

-368 QDEKYRAPC
+368 QEAKYRAPC

-382 IAEDKDAAGLLST
+382 IADDKDAAGLLST

-407 AGARSRSPEQLKTI
+407 VGARSRSPEQLKTI

>member
-45 LGDPHNSF
+45 LGDPQNSF
-53 RIVHIAGTKGKG
+53 RIVHVAGTKGKG
-65 STCALIEAGLVRAG
+65 STCALIEAGLARAG

-94 ERVSIDG
+94 ERVSIHG

-109 ADALGAALAAFKD
+109 ADALGAALSAFKD
-122 ARREATDGQGATWF
+122 ARREATAGQGATWF

-147 SLEGVE
+147 RSERVE

-205 RGATVVTLLPEADE
+205 RAAAVVTLLPEADE
-219 AGAVVSARAAELG
+219 AGTVVSARAAELG
-232 CAVRRPTVPANATI
+232 CALRRPTVPADATI

-262 KLGVMTKGASA
+262 KMGVMTKGASA
-273 MSEPLEQFQ
+273 MSEPL
-282 QKCVAVLR
+282 
-290 PELRENKEIEHFR
+290 
-303 DSEKNGNALG
+303 G
-313 EQLLDPSTIE
+313 EQLLDPSTI
-323 AARLPGRLEKLAVNV
+323 ATARLPGRLEKIAVNI
-338 TTGGDNAKVNVV
+338 TSHGDNAKVNVV

-368 QDEKYRAPC
+368 QEEKYRAPC

-382 IAEDKDAAGLLST
+382 IADDKDAAGLLST
-395 MTRHDISIIFTT
+395 MVRYDMSIIFTT
-407 AGARSRSPEQLKTI
+407 VGARSRSPEQLKTM

>member
-37 PMRDLARR
+37 PMRDLAHR

-53 RIVHIAGTKGKG
+53 RIVHVAGTKGKG

-219 AGAVVSARAAELG
+219 AGAVVSARAEELG
-232 CAVRRPTVPANATI
+232 SVVRRPTVSADATI
-246 EQRNVAVAG
+246 EQRNIAVAG

-262 KLGVMTKGASA
+262 KMGVMTKGASA
-273 MSEPLEQFQ
+273 MSEP
-282 QKCVAVLR
+282 
-290 PELRENKEIEHFR
+290 
-303 DSEKNGNALG
+303 LG

-338 TTGGDNAKVNVV
+338 TSPGDNAKVNVV

-421 ADTLGLLSIVM
+421 ADTLGLLSMVM

>member
-45 LGDPHNSF
+45 LGDPQNSF
-53 RIVHIAGTKGKG
+53 RIVHVAGTKGKG
-65 STCALIEAGLVRAG
+65 STCALIEAGLARAG

-109 ADALGAALAAFKD
+109 ADALGAALSAFKD

-147 SLEGVE
+147 RSERVE

-205 RGATVVTLLPEADE
+205 HGATVVTLLPEADE

-232 CAVRRPTVPANATI
+232 CAVRRPTVPADATI

-262 KLGVMTKGASA
+262 KMGVMTKGASA
-273 MSEPLEQFQ
+273 MAEP
-282 QKCVAVLR
+282 
-290 PELRENKEIEHFR
+290 
-303 DSEKNGNALG
+303 LG
-313 EQLLDPSTIE
+313 EQLLDPSTI
-323 AARLPGRLEKLAVNV
+323 ATARLPGRLEKIAVD
-338 TTGGDNAKVNVV
+338 TSHGDNAKVNVV

-368 QDEKYRAPC
+368 QEEKYRAPC

-382 IAEDKDAAGLLST
+382 IADDKDAAGLLST

-407 AGARSRSPEQLKTI
+407 VGARSRSPEQLKTI

>member
-45 LGDPHNSF
+45 LGDPQNSF
-53 RIVHIAGTKGKG
+53 RIVHVAGTKGKG
-65 STCALIEAGLVRAG
+65 STCALIEAGLARAG

-109 ADALGAALAAFKD
+109 ADALGAALSAFKD
-122 ARREATDGQGATWF
+122 ARREATSGQGATWF

-147 SLEGVE
+147 RSERVE

-205 RGATVVTLLPEADE
+205 PGAAVVTLLPEADE

-232 CAVRRPTVPANATI
+232 CALRRPTVPADATI
-246 EQRNVAVAG
+246 EQRNVALAG

-262 KLGVMTKGASA
+262 KMGVMTKGASA
-273 MSEPLEQFQ
+273 MSQP
-282 QKCVAVLR
+282 
-290 PELRENKEIEHFR
+290 
-303 DSEKNGNALG
+303 LG
-313 EQLLDPSTIE
+313 EQLLDPSTI
-323 AARLPGRLEKLAVNV
+323 ATARLPGRLEKIAVNI
-338 TTGGDNAKVNVV
+338 TSHGDNTKVNVV

-368 QDEKYRAPC
+368 QEEKYRAPC

-382 IAEDKDAAGLLST
+382 IADDKDAAGLLST

-407 AGARSRSPEQLKTI
+407 VGARSRSPEQLKTI